1 MEKICLTIA
10 ASMIGISSAIIHPE
24 VKAGYCW
31 YETAWYEK
39 YGCTIERQLNNGKY
53 LLLCCN

>member
-1 MEKICLTIA
+1 MKRICLTIA
-10 ASMIGISSAIIHPE
+10 ASMIGISSASIPSE
-24 VKAGYCW
+24 VKAGSCW
-31 YETAWYEK
+31 YETSYYEK